1 MLRRVTLVQTECGR
15 TLGREESLLV
25 FRQRPDYVI
34 LPEYYNVDPER
45 RDTVYNASRAA
56 EYLRYCRTLSDR
68 FGTVLIAGTAIE
80 WDHDRFYNTAT
91 IFDRGIA
98 VGRYRKVN
106 PTLRERENGIAAG
119 GDIDAFEVEGVRIAV
134 VICADVF
141 QRENFARLADLE
153 ADIIFIPTTSPLRPM
168 ETVADKFTR
177 DKMIFIAGAR
187 QAGGYLVKCCAS
199 GRLWGKELQGRS
211 LVAAPWGIITRVPPT
226 EEGKGRI
233 LSVTLDIAEL
243 REFRAKWRRVAAA
256 ES

>member
-1 MLRRVTLVQTECGR
+1 
-15 TLGREESLLV
+15 
-25 FRQRPDYVI
+25 

-45 RDTVYNASRAA
+45 RDTVSNASRAA

-80 WDHDRFYNTAT
+80 WDHGRFFNTAC

-98 VGRYRKVN
+98 IGQYRKVN
-106 PTLRERENGIAAG
+106 PTLRERENGIASG
-119 GDIDAFEVEGVRIAV
+119 GEIGAFEIDGVRIAV
-134 VICADVF
+134 IICADVF
-141 QRENFARLADLE
+141 QRESFSRLAALE
-153 ADIIFIPTTSPLRPM
+153 ADIVFVPTTSPLRPM
-168 ETVADKFTR
+168 ETVSDKFTR
-177 DKMIFIAGAR
+177 DKTIFVAGAR
-187 QAGGYLVKCCAS
+187 EVGGYLVKCCAS
-199 GRLWGKELQGRS
+199 GRLWGKDLQGRS
-211 LVAAPWGIITRVPPT
+211 LVAAPWGIITRVSPT